1 MINNRISLKENQIN
15 IDSQKIIKELQTQYQ
30 NIKTPINQNKPQ
42 FPNINNSQI
51 KIEVPKIET
60 KIKLLN
66 TFGKKTLNKNS
77 KKSNLNDSS
86 ESFDEEYDYLKFNL
100 HKNLESKP
108 SSPSKIN
115 HEFLPEKYK
124 NNEKYKINLFK
135 YLRNP
140 SISNNKSLSCKYALY
155 KKKCEKFDG
164 NITKN
169 NLNEYFIIYV
179 LSTFLGNVSLWL
191 YLPKYINKQKIRD
204 LNIKKHIK
212 PTLMLFIP
220 QIATQIYTVLDKTM
234 IGTIISDKSEVGYY
248 EQAQKMIKLLLT
260 LATSLGTV
268 MMPRIAA
275 TYAEG
280 NNEKIKNY
288 MKTSFSFILMLTF
301 PLMFGMIS
309 ISSHFV
315 PIFYGKG
322 YDKVVVLICA
332 ISPILILI
340 GLSNVIGTQYLLPTK
355 QQNKYTISVIIGAV
369 VNFVFNFMLIKKL
382 ASVGASIATVLAE
395 LSVTVTQFI
404 LVKDQIRF
412 VDVIKISYKYI
423 VASII
428 MFIFSIIIGNLIDN
442 NLISII
448 VQIIISG
455 FIYFGLL
462 ILLRAPMV
470 NGEINKFL
478 KKKNIKK

>member
-140 SISNNKSLSCKYALY
+140 SISNNKTLSCKYALY
-155 KKKCEKFDG
+155 KKQCEKFDG

-169 NLNEYFIIYV
+169 NLNEYFI
-179 LSTFLGNVSLWL
+179 
-191 YLPKYINKQKIRD
+191 
-204 LNIKKHIK
+204 
-212 PTLMLFIP
+212 
-220 QIATQIYTVLDKTM
+220 
-234 IGTIISDKSEVGYY
+234 
-248 EQAQKMIKLLLT
+248 
-260 LATSLGTV
+260 
-268 MMPRIAA
+268 
-275 TYAEG
+275 
-280 NNEKIKNY
+280 
-288 MKTSFSFILMLTF
+288 
-301 PLMFGMIS
+301 
-309 ISSHFV
+309 
-315 PIFYGKG
+315 
-322 YDKVVVLICA
+322 
-332 ISPILILI
+332 
-340 GLSNVIGTQYLLPTK
+340 
-355 QQNKYTISVIIGAV
+355 
-369 VNFVFNFMLIKKL
+369 
-382 ASVGASIATVLAE
+382 
-395 LSVTVTQFI
+395 
-404 LVKDQIRF
+404 
-412 VDVIKISYKYI
+412 
-423 VASII
+423 
-428 MFIFSIIIGNLIDN
+428 
-442 NLISII
+442 
-448 VQIIISG
+448 
-455 FIYFGLL
+455 
-462 ILLRAPMV
+462 
-470 NGEINKFL
+470 L
-478 KKKNIKK
+478 KKKIKIFSCMKDYLSEHSFCDNNGNYNYFYFYSDNDIGFSSKWQKPLHIASMDDDVESDDQQIKYAKKHCKKELISAIQLFTKNKNFSRNYKLYHNYNYYDID

>member
-140 SISNNKSLSCKYALY
+140 SISNNKTLSCKYALY
-155 KKKCEKFDG
+155 KKQCEKFDG

-169 NLNEYFIIYV
+169 NLNEYFI
-179 LSTFLGNVSLWL
+179 
-191 YLPKYINKQKIRD
+191 
-204 LNIKKHIK
+204 
-212 PTLMLFIP
+212 
-220 QIATQIYTVLDKTM
+220 
-234 IGTIISDKSEVGYY
+234 
-248 EQAQKMIKLLLT
+248 
-260 LATSLGTV
+260 
-268 MMPRIAA
+268 
-275 TYAEG
+275 
-280 NNEKIKNY
+280 
-288 MKTSFSFILMLTF
+288 
-301 PLMFGMIS
+301 
-309 ISSHFV
+309 
-315 PIFYGKG
+315 
-322 YDKVVVLICA
+322 
-332 ISPILILI
+332 
-340 GLSNVIGTQYLLPTK
+340 
-355 QQNKYTISVIIGAV
+355 
-369 VNFVFNFMLIKKL
+369 
-382 ASVGASIATVLAE
+382 
-395 LSVTVTQFI
+395 
-404 LVKDQIRF
+404 
-412 VDVIKISYKYI
+412 
-423 VASII
+423 
-428 MFIFSIIIGNLIDN
+428 
-442 NLISII
+442 
-448 VQIIISG
+448 
-455 FIYFGLL
+455 
-462 ILLRAPMV
+462 
-470 NGEINKFL
+470 L
-478 KKKNIKK
+478 KKKIKIFSCMKDYLSEHSFCDNNGNYNYFYFYSDNDIGFSSKWQKPLHIASMDDDVESDDQQITYAKKHCKKELISAIQLFVKNKNFSRNYKLFQNYNYDSK

>member
-140 SISNNKSLSCKYALY
+140 SISNNKTLSCKYALY
-155 KKKCEKFDG
+155 KKQCEKFDG

-169 NLNEYFIIYV
+169 NLNEYFI
-179 LSTFLGNVSLWL
+179 
-191 YLPKYINKQKIRD
+191 
-204 LNIKKHIK
+204 
-212 PTLMLFIP
+212 
-220 QIATQIYTVLDKTM
+220 
-234 IGTIISDKSEVGYY
+234 
-248 EQAQKMIKLLLT
+248 
-260 LATSLGTV
+260 
-268 MMPRIAA
+268 
-275 TYAEG
+275 
-280 NNEKIKNY
+280 
-288 MKTSFSFILMLTF
+288 
-301 PLMFGMIS
+301 
-309 ISSHFV
+309 
-315 PIFYGKG
+315 
-322 YDKVVVLICA
+322 
-332 ISPILILI
+332 
-340 GLSNVIGTQYLLPTK
+340 
-355 QQNKYTISVIIGAV
+355 
-369 VNFVFNFMLIKKL
+369 
-382 ASVGASIATVLAE
+382 
-395 LSVTVTQFI
+395 
-404 LVKDQIRF
+404 
-412 VDVIKISYKYI
+412 
-423 VASII
+423 
-428 MFIFSIIIGNLIDN
+428 
-442 NLISII
+442 
-448 VQIIISG
+448 
-455 FIYFGLL
+455 
-462 ILLRAPMV
+462 
-470 NGEINKFL
+470 L
-478 KKKNIKK
+478 KKKIKTFSCMKNYLSKHSFYDNKGNYNFFYFYSDNDIGFSSKWQKPLHIASMDDDVESDDQQIEYATKHCKKELISAIQLFVKNKNFSRNYKLFQNYNYDSK